1 MKCVSTASVMRE
13 EGLRDRL
20 CARSPWCSAAMGCAC
35 RHRKERN
42 LSGNGRWCEGR
53 GGSGS
58 CARENRTARGCT
70 DVCRWQPE
78 TRSWQCWRMQ
88 RWLTVHLRSL
98 VIDNASADTDTDDG
112 GYVDGAHRNNYYD
125 LSKWVIDLYS
135 NLAKVEAYGLR
146 FGTVCG
152 ASPNL
157 RTDVMLNAMTSDALQ
172 RKEVRLYVEHIRRPV
187 LGILDLCRAVNTII
201 VSPTDNRGLYNIC
214 SFNGTVREYGDAVGA
229 ALKVPVNVYSAGQ
242 VENMTNVKLQS
253 KHYDFAISPAHFEET
268 FNFKFQDTVP
278 SVIDELVQALNDPS
292 VIKATRN
299 VRRSAL

>member
-125 LSKWVIDLYS
+125 LSKWVIDLYRSVSLASARILINAIWSCAPCEVRSGSDRSDRLLWSLS

-157 RTDVMLNAMTSDALQ
+157 RTDVPGPPDPPEPGSSIVTISGIS
-172 RKEVRLYVEHIRRPV
+172 LYC
-187 LGILDLCRAVNTII
+187 D
-201 VSPTDNRGLYNIC
+201 
-214 SFNGTVREYGDAVGA
+214 
-229 ALKVPVNVYSAGQ
+229 
-242 VENMTNVKLQS
+242 
-253 KHYDFAISPAHFEET
+253 
-268 FNFKFQDTVP
+268 
-278 SVIDELVQALNDPS
+278 
-292 VIKATRN
+292 
-299 VRRSAL
+299 